1 MQFNCGH
8 FKKCNEWLAQRYGQ
22 DETIDWDLVPKNDGA
37 ELPIPASTSTIPSSK
52 EEKEEPV
59 KNQPTPQKQPAA
71 EANNAKT
78 IIQKSTDDDAQ
89 ESEDD
94 ADALEALIATT
105 EGNEQARDPAI
116 KSESK
121 PDSKENDPPASNDT
135 VCA

>member
-22 DETIDWDLVPKNDGA
+22 DETIDWDLVPKKDGA
-37 ELPIPASTSTIPSSK
+37 ELPTPASTSTIPSSK
-52 EEKEEPV
+52 EKEPV
-59 KNQPTPQKQPAA
+59 KNHSTPQKQPAV
-71 EANNAKT
+71 ETNNPKT

-105 EGNEQARDPAI
+105 EGNEQVRDPAT
-116 KSESK
+116 KSELK
-121 PDSKENDPPASNDT
+121 PDSKENDPPVSNDT
-135 VCA
+135 VSA

>member
-37 ELPIPASTSTIPSSK
+37 EIPTPASTSTIPSSK
-52 EEKEEPV
+52 EKEEPA

-71 EANNAKT
+71 ETNNPKT
-78 IIQKSTDDDAQ
+78 ITQKSTDDDAL

-105 EGNEQARDPAI
+105 EGNEQVRDPAT

-121 PDSKENDPPASNDT
+121 PDSKENDPPASNNT
-135 VCA
+135 VSA